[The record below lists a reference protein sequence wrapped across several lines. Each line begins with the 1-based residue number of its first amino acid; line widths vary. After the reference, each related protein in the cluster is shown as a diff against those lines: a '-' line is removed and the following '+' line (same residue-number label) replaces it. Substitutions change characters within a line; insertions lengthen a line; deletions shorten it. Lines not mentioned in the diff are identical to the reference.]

1 MVDGLRRVSKE
12 MIAQS
17 ILDTIGK
24 TPLVKI
30 NHMNSKKSITLLA
43 KIESANPG
51 GSLKDRIAHYIISK
65 AEEDGTLT
73 RDKIILESTSGNMG
87 ISLAMVAAVKGYRV
101 TITLLESAS
110 IEKRNLLNYFGVHTL
125 VIPADKGADGAR
137 NEALRIYEA
146 NPDKYF
152 LVGQNFNKNNV
163 MAHYETTGKEI
174 WEDTKG
180 SVDIFVAGIGTSGT
194 IMGVGK
200 RLKELKPEVRVV
212 GVEPYPNHK
221 IYGLK
226 SLKESRVPEI
236 YKQKWIDETLFV
248 SNEDATETTRQL
260 ARKEGILAGI
270 SSGAVM
276 YAALQKAGSLDTGN
290 IVALLSD
297 SVERYLCSDLFNNRT

>member
-1 MVDGLRRVSKE
+1 
-12 MIAQS
+12 MIAQN

-30 NHMNSKKSITLLA
+30 NHMNCKKNITLLA

-73 RDKIILESTSGNMG
+73 KDKIILESTSGNMG
-87 ISLAMVAAVKGYRV
+87 VSLAIVAAVKGYRV

-110 IEKRNLLNYFGVHTL
+110 IEKRNLLNYLGVNTL

-146 NPDKYF
+146 NSDRYF
-152 LVGQNFNKNNV
+152 LVGQNFNRNN
-163 MAHYETTGKEI
+163 MRAHYETTGNEI
-174 WEDTKG
+174 WKDTKG
-180 SVDIFVAGIGTSGT
+180 DIDCFVAGIGTSGT

-200 RLKELKPEVRVV
+200 RLKELKSEVRIV

-236 YKQKWIDETLFV
+236 YEQRWIDETLLV
-248 SNEDATETTRQL
+248 SDEDATRTARQL
-260 ARKEGILAGI
+260 ATKEGILAGI

-276 YAALQKAGSLDTGN
+276 YAALQKAETLGRGS

-297 SVERYLCSDLFNNRT
+297 SAERYLSSCLFNK